1 MRAFN
6 TAVKRV
12 CMRKSELIIQT
23 EEKLL
28 FACHHFWFKSQPHM
42 SESFH
47 ITLVAFFYLAQWLY
61 WKIKRGNDIH
71 RYDKYILTTQ
81 RRDLSREAPC
91 KSLQH
96 LLEELITKADLER
109 LKANHDNRSNVEWQI
124 LIKNYLKLCRNVLV
138 PYGARTLRRTLNQ
151 VWNI

>member
-1 MRAFN
+1 MTYIDMTN
-6 TAVKRV
+6 TFLPLR
-12 CMRKSELIIQT
+12 
-23 EEKLL
+23 EET
-28 FACHHFWFKSQPHM
+28 C
-42 SESFH
+42 
-47 ITLVAFFYLAQWLY
+47 
-61 WKIKRGNDIH
+61 
-71 RYDKYILTTQ
+71 
-81 RRDLSREAPC
+81 REKHPS

-138 PYGARTLRRTLNQ
+138 LYGAPTLRRTLNQ